1 MLDTLLAVAIVA
13 LAYLM
18 GAIPTGLLV
27 ARLRGIDIQRTGS
40 GNIGAT
46 NVLRAV
52 GPWAALVVVLVDPL
66 KGVLAVLIPSLLGL
80 GSWWVAAAALAAV
93 VGNGFN
99 VFLRFRG
106 GKGVATSLG
115 VFLVIDPWVTLTAAV
130 IFAFALAYGRMVS
143 LASLVAVSSAP
154 FMLLMLGDTNAPKVL
169 LVFALAGLMVWRH
182 RDNVDRLARGVENRL
197 GQPRPPR
204 P

>member
-1 MLDTLLAVAIVA
+1 MTAPFWGVATVV

-27 ARLRGIDIQRTGS
+27 ARWRGVDIRAAGS

-52 GPWAALVVVLVDPL
+52 GPFAALLVVLVDPL
-66 KGVLAVLIPSLLGL
+66 KGVLAVVVPTLLGV
-80 GSWWVAAAALAAV
+80 GAWWVAAAALAAV
-93 VGNGFN
+93 VGNCFN

-115 VFLVIDPWVTLTAAV
+115 VFVVIDPWVTLVAVV
-130 IFAFALAYGRMVS
+130 IFALAVALGRMVS
-143 LASLVAVSSAP
+143 LASLVAVLATP
-154 FMLLMLGDTNAPKVL
+154 VMLLVLGDAAPSKV
-169 LVFALAGLMVWRH
+169 ALAFAIAALLAWRH
-182 RDNVDRLARGVENRL
+182 KDNVARLAAGTERRL
-197 GQPRPPR
+197 GGARR
-204 P
+204 G

>member
-1 MLDTLLAVAIVA
+1 MTAPLLGVATVV

-27 ARLRGIDIQRTGS
+27 ARWRGVDIRAAGS

-52 GPWAALVVVLVDPL
+52 GPFAAILVVLIDPL
-66 KGVLAVLIPSLLGL
+66 KGVLAVVLPTLLGI
-80 GSWWVAAAALAAV
+80 GPWWVAGAALAAV
-93 VGNGFN
+93 LGNCFN

-115 VFLVIDPWVTLTAAV
+115 VFVVIDPWVTLVAV
-130 IFAFALAYGRMVS
+130 AIFALTVVLGRMVS
-143 LASLVAVSSAP
+143 LASLVAVLATP
-154 FMLLMLGDTNAPKVL
+154 IMLVVLGDAAPSKVVL
-169 LVFALAGLMVWRH
+169 AFALAALLAWRH
-182 RDNVDRLARGVENRL
+182 RDNVGRLAAGTERRL
-197 GQPRPPR
+197 GSARR
-204 P
+204 G